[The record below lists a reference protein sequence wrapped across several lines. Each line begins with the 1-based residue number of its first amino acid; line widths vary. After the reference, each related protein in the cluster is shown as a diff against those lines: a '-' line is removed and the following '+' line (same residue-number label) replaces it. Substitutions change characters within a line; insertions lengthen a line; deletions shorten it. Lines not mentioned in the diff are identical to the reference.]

1 VGVEL
6 VNDDDVHHAQS
17 PSFSRLQG
25 RRVRLISCD
34 DPHTRLQPGTRGRV
48 TFVDGLGTVHVAWDD
63 GSRLGLIPGVDQW
76 EVDAAD
82 APDGDGGDD
91 VWNGEGQP

>member
-6 VNDDDVHHAQS
+6 VNDADNHDAESQ
-17 PSFSRLQG
+17 PFGRLQG

-48 TFVDGLGTVHVAWDD
+48 TFVDGLGTVHVVWDD

-76 EVDAAD
+76 DVEPAD
-82 APDGDGGDD
+82 SPDGDEDND
-91 VWNGEGQP
+91 IWNGEGQP

>member
-1 VGVEL
+1 ME
-6 VNDDDVHHAQS
+6 DDDHDVLS
-17 PSFSRLQG
+17 PSFGRLQG
-25 RRVRLISCD
+25 RRIRLISCD
-34 DPHTRLQPGTRGRV
+34 DPHTWLQPGTGGLV

-82 APDGDGGDD
+82 APDGDEDND
-91 VWNGEGQP
+91 LWSGEDQP

>member
-6 VNDDDVHHAQS
+6 VTDDDNDDAQS

-34 DPHTRLQPGTRGRV
+34 DPHTRPQPGTRGRI
-48 TFVDGLGTVHVAWDD
+48 TFVDGLATVHVASDD

-82 APDGDGGDD
+82 APDGDSGDN

>member
-1 VGVEL
+1 M
-6 VNDDDVHHAQS
+6 NDDDNHRAQS

-25 RRVRLISCD
+25 RRVRLIHCD

-82 APDGDGGDD
+82 APDGDEGDAFWD
-91 VWNGEGQP
+91 GLGPP